1 MSNRDS
7 DSEKN
12 DNNKLKPLKINQRC
26 GSSDAALIKMQK
38 YKDFRITSRDVSQ
51 KQTIDEY
58 DSKFNSIKPLNPY

>member
-12 DNNKLKPLKINQRC
+12 DNKKLKPLKINQRC

-38 YKDFRITSRDVSQ
+38 YKD
-51 KQTIDEY
+51 
-58 DSKFNSIKPLNPY
+58 